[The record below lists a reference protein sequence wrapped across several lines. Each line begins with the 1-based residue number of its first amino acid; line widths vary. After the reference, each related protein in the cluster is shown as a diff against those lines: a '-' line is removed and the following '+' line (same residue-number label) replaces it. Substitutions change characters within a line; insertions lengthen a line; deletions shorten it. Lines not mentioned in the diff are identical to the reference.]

1 MPHSTSLVLIYYQQ
15 KPFIC
20 TQWSIEFHW
29 NYSINRHVEWIYRD
43 GFIQPCNDIVPVLQI
58 TICSDNLLT
67 SFQFSVCTLHLWS
80 VSNTFFYLQLSLAFY
95 NVVVLLYTSI
105 GTINFMGL
113 SFFFIFFKLINITD
127 LILRISNG
135 IQQYNKSMSSLEEKF
150 SVFGILVCLLLEKFL
165 NLLKRT
171 SSIFK
176 LLSNTVKSLAVQ
188 WFSDQLFGQ
197 SSTWTFPN
205 RIFFFAVEKY
215 LICI

>member
-1 MPHSTSLVLIYYQQ
+1 
-15 KPFIC
+15 
-20 TQWSIEFHW
+20 
-29 NYSINRHVEWIYRD
+29 
-43 GFIQPCNDIVPVLQI
+43 
-58 TICSDNLLT
+58 
-67 SFQFSVCTLHLWS
+67 
-80 VSNTFFYLQLSLAFY
+80 
-95 NVVVLLYTSI
+95 
-105 GTINFMGL
+105 MGL

-188 WFSDQLFGQ
+188 
-197 SSTWTFPN
+197 
-205 RIFFFAVEKY
+205 
-215 LICI
+215 